1 MEHPVPSVKE
11 FKNDSD
17 DDPYMPSYEMR
28 INPFS
33 SPIKPQFYS
42 NSISNITLDMQY
54 DRVNKLLVKYDRV
67 CNLKKNK
74 E

>member
-11 FKNDSD
+11 ISNDL
-17 DDPYMPSYEMR
+17 DDPYMPPYEIRM
-28 INPFS
+28 NPFS

-42 NSISNITLDMQY
+42 NFISNITLDMQY
-54 DRVNKLLVKYDRV
+54 DRVKKLLVKYDRI

-74 E
+74 G